1 MDELARELQK
11 HMKGEVSID
20 EALRDERKHDASVF
34 ELMPAIVVFPKDTP
48 DLQELVS
55 FVTKHKSQHPKLS
68 LTPRGAGTDMSGGA
82 ITDSVCVDMKYFNH
96 IQEIG
101 KDFAIVEPGTY
112 YRDFEPETFKHNLI
126 LPCYTS

>member
-55 FVTKHKSQHPKLS
+55 FVT
-68 LTPRGAGTDMSGGA
+68 R
-82 ITDSVCVDMKYFNH
+82 SVYDDNGIINSFFLANVNFH
-96 IQEIG
+96 
-101 KDFAIVEPGTY
+101 
-112 YRDFEPETFKHNLI
+112 
-126 LPCYTS
+126 